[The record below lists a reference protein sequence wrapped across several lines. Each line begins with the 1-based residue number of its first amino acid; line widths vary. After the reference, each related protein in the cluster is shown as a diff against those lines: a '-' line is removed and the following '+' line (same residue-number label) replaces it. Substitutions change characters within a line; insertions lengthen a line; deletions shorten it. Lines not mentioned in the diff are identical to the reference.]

1 MIRGQQWRLPVKEVG
16 AEKVARSSTSA
27 TQDDGKVRMGTLSPS
42 FPPVHASPA
51 NLADSGRLRMGAMS
65 PMFRPTH

>member
-1 MIRGQQWRLPVKEVG
+1 MKEVG

-27 TQDDGKVRMGTLSPS
+27 TQDDGKVRMGAMSPG

-51 NLADSGRLRMGAMS
+51 NLADSSRPRMGAMS
-65 PMFRPTH
+65 PMFLPTH